1 MRLIQTATPIFCV
14 IVGAL
19 CILSIRATSAQT
31 TPPPAPP
38 AAQSPPT
45 TAQYSDLLNQGFEI
59 KSTMYISESA
69 STQATGA
76 IQQQATV
83 MATLQK
89 GSVVATCWAVFTAWN
104 TQSLVNNLLCNLLH

>member
-1 MRLIQTATPIFCV
+1 MKLMKYATPVFGGFFV
-14 IVGAL
+14 AL
-19 CILSIRATSAQT
+19 CALSISAASAQT

-83 MATLQK
+83 LATLQK
-89 GSVVATCWAVFTAWN
+89 GSVVATCWALFNAWN
-104 TQSLVNNLLCNLLH
+104 TQNLANNLPCNLLH